1 MIAIR
6 KEELGVKKVQYIYE
20 NGKVSL
26 PDELVETGLWAVWL
40 EQYVLY
46 SIFSQI
52 SQEEIK
58 DTKAKY
64 QLRPY
69 WLLSAAF

>member
-46 SIFSQI
+46 SPRSARRESKIPKLNI
-52 SQEEIK
+52 S
-58 DTKAKY
+58 
-64 QLRPY
+64 
-69 WLLSAAF
+69 